1 MPVLPIAGFLAAI
14 TQHRI
19 NQIHEESEKE
29 AKRRKAQKSQE
40 VIESDFDRT
49 VDSHMLDR
57 MYELKKQTNEAAGIR
72 TCAYLAAKEIDR
84 DMADELLAELNGS
97 IIHQG
102 NYFSGDSWE
111 WPLAAMEFKM
121 EFCKRIFRKYGT
133 CYWDEVQEV
142 IPKKS

>member
-19 NQIHEESEKE
+19 NQIHEEAEKE
-29 AKRRKAQKSQE
+29 AKRYKPQE
-40 VIESDFDRT
+40 TIKNDFDRT

-57 MYELKKQTNEAAGIR
+57 MYELKKQTNETAGIR
-72 TCAYLAAKEIDR
+72 TCAYLAAKEIDKE
-84 DMADELLAELNGS
+84 MADELLAELNSS
-97 IIHQG
+97 IIHKG

-121 EFCKRIFRKYGT
+121 EFCKRIFRKYNT
-133 CYWDEVQEV
+133 CYWDKLQEAL
-142 IPKKS
+142 PKKS